1 MAKNGKTEEIQ
12 VNLKI
17 VLYSFIIFFIKNIKL
32 IPLMLLYGFATADLF
47 EYILCC
53 GESVRGWNLSVY

>member
-1 MAKNGKTEEIQ
+1 MAKNGKIEEIK
-12 VNLKI
+12 VDLKI

-32 IPLMLLYGFATADLF
+32 MPLMLLYRFATAGLF